1 MRLEI
6 NQDNPTLIQRE
17 EDHLVK
23 PPELDYLVLKFIG
36 RNQLKWRRPQQS
48 IPTET
53 LMRLG
58 IDCRQLRI
66 NSQSNC

>member
-1 MRLEI
+1 LRLEI

-23 PPELDYLVLKFIG
+23 PPELDYQVLKFIG

-53 LMRLG
+53 LMRKG

-66 NSQSNC
+66 DSQSNC